1 MHNALVIPVI
11 NLQNWPSLSKEDIMV
26 EGFAHSHGDLQPFPI
41 LLKKLEVM
49 ETLAQH
55 CFDCWKWKILNVYTT
70 HQMGFVWLTS

>member
-1 MHNALVIPVI
+1 
-11 NLQNWPSLSKEDIMV
+11 MV
-26 EGFAHSHGDLQPFPI
+26 EGFARSHGDLQPLPI

-70 HQMGFVWLTS
+70 HQMGFFWLTS